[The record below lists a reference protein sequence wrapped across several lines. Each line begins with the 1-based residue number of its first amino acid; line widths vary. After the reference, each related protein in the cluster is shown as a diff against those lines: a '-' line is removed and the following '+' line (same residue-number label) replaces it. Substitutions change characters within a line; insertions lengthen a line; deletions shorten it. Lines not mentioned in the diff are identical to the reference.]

1 MIDPLAHLP
10 VGNRPALKER
20 RAGIL
25 QAVHDFVA
33 SRAVAAE
40 DYLTRQHRRVAE
52 AVCEIRRTSFDNR
65 TTLGPEA
72 PWDDPP

>member
-1 MIDPLAHLP
+1 MIEPLVHLP
-10 VGNRPALKER
+10 TGNRLALTER
-20 RAGIL
+20 RDGIL
-25 QAVHDFVA
+25 RAVHDFVA

-40 DYLTRQHRRVAE
+40 DYLARQHRRVAE
-52 AVCEIRRTSFDNR
+52 AVYEIRRTSFDNR